1 MDNSPKAPNQK
12 LDLAIIGAGPAA
24 LTAAI
29 YATRDQLR
37 VTVYERKAFGGLLN
51 DISQLDNFPG
61 FSGPGPEFATKLK
74 QQAAAAGANLA
85 YGDCT
90 EVRPEADSSFSLT
103 IDGALVYS
111 RTVLIATGSEP
122 RSLDFS
128 LSKPVA
134 YCALCEAPLYQG
146 KNILVIGGGN
156 SAVGESIHLADFAK
170 SLTLVS
176 RTGLTAESALVA
188 KLKTCPNVT
197 IYQQV
202 NLPDAPVFQQA
213 LAAADGVFVF
223 IGHRPATAFL
233 PADLLDSQGYL
244 IASEHM
250 TKLPGLFAAGDV
262 RQGSLRQ
269 AVSAA
274 GDGAAA
280 AVAISAFLKV

>member
-1 MDNSPKAPNQK
+1 MNNQPTNSNPI

-29 YATRDQLR
+29 YAARDQLA

-74 QQAAAAGANLA
+74 QQAAQAGANLE
-85 YGDCT
+85 YGECT
-90 EVRPEADSSFSLT
+90 AVQPDSGGAFTLT
-103 IDGALVYS
+103 IDGAPL
-111 RTVLIATGSEP
+111 RARAVLIATGSEP
-122 RSLDFS
+122 RTLDFP

-134 YCALCEAPLYQG
+134 YCALCEAPLYKD

-170 SLTLVS
+170 ELTLIS
-176 RTGLTAESALVA
+176 RAELTAEFALVD
-188 KLKTCPNVT
+188 KLKKCPNVT
-197 IYQQV
+197 IHQQV
-202 NLPDAPVFQQA
+202 NLPDDPVFHQA

-223 IGHRPATAFL
+223 IGQRPATAFL
-233 PADLLDSQGYL
+233 PAGLLDSQGYL
-244 IASEHM
+244 VAPQHM
-250 TKLPGLFAAGDV
+250 TKISGLFAAGDV

-269 AVSAA
+269 AISAA

-280 AVAISAFLKV
+280 AVAISAFLKA